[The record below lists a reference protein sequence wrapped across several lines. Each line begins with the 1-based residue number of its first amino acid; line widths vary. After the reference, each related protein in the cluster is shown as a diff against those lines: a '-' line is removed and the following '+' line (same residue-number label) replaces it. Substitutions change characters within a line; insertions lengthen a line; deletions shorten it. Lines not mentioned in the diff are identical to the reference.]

1 MIIEQKD
8 GITTCPHSCDKQM
21 KNVCQNINSQI
32 YGGKMEY
39 KYKQMRAERALVIS
53 HPAERPAAISPRSQ

>member
-32 YGGKMEY
+32 YGGKTEY
-39 KYKQMRAERALVIS
+39 KYKYK
-53 HPAERPAAISPRSQ
+53 